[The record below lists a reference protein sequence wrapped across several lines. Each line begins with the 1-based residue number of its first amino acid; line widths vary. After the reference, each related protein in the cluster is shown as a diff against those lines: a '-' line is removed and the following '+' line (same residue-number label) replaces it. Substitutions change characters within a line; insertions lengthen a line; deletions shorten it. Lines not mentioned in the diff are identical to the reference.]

1 MARKAVVAEIAESV
15 EHATRLAA
23 DAEIARLR
31 SELASYKGR
40 YKAALQAI
48 DRERERAD
56 ALVAVKGI
64 KATPLPVAKAAAGK
78 LHPATMVLLIS
89 DVHAEETVRPETVNG
104 LNEYSLDVCEKRLA
118 ELQERFL
125 GMLDHERR
133 LARIDR
139 VVVWLGGDLISGMIH
154 PELAEENALHPLAAI
169 RWVGERLRGFLDA
182 VADNAREVIVATSCG
197 NHGRTT
203 EKLRTN
209 EADTSYEQHLYL
221 TMRAAES
228 RRNVRWQIGEGHL
241 NYLDLDG
248 FVIRFCHGHAIKFSG
263 GIGGIHV
270 PLKKAIAA
278 WDTHRP
284 ADLTCIGHW
293 HQFSAGRNYV
303 SNGSVIG
310 YSAYAV
316 RIKAEGGEQPAQA
329 AIVIDHK
336 RREMT
341 KAYRIFCDRDL
352 RERRHAQ

>member
-1 MARKAVVAEIAESV
+1 MAKRKIADEIASQLECD
-15 EHATRLAA
+15 AQLAN
-23 DAEIARLR
+23 DAELARLR
-31 SELASYKGR
+31 SELASYRKR
-40 YKAALQAI
+40 YTAALEQI

-56 ALVAVKGI
+56 SLVSLKGI
-64 KATPLPVAKAAAGK
+64 KATPLPVTKSAAGK
-78 LHPATMVLLIS
+78 LHPASMVVLIS

-104 LNEYSLDVCEKRLA
+104 LNEYNLNVCEKRLA

-125 GMLDHERR
+125 AMLEHERR

-139 VVVWLGGDLISGMIH
+139 VVIWLGGDLISGMIH

-182 VADNAREVIVATSCG
+182 VADNVREVIVATSCG

-221 TMRAAES
+221 TMQAAET
-228 RRNVRWQIGEGHL
+228 RKNVRWQIAEGHL
-241 NYLDLDG
+241 NYLDLEG

-284 ADLTCIGHW
+284 ANLTCIGHW

-336 RREMT
+336 RCEMT

-352 RERRHAQ
+352 RERKC